1 MKQVMDMRP
10 SKGITT
16 AQSDEHQR
24 NWTDRGWCWAEKHGN
39 YDRSRE
45 PLNFEVVKG
54 GVIQTVDKTRSIPQR
69 MAENLKER
77 GIADPNAG
85 LTVPKYRTVVNI
97 IFGGSRDRMNELA
110 FGNQKVS
117 IAPGTQNPGLKRKSD
132 IEKWAQDMYKFTCD
146 KWGEQNVVAFIV
158 HLDEMNV
165 HAHATI
171 LPIEPT
177 TKRFSYNKI
186 FGGNIYA
193 CRDYITK
200 LHDELAAINKKWG
213 LDRGDN
219 IHETGAKH
227 RSTEEYRRE
236 LSRQCTSLEQQIEM
250 DQSLLEELKKEM
262 RMAETRVKGLT
273 TMISN
278 AEQSKASLEQQLKSL
293 NEELAAGKGDSE
305 ALKKQISNLDYE
317 LQKVMDSLADKR
329 GKLADAT
336 RKLSEL
342 KEVEEEARRQIA
354 SYRAELSQ
362 AAYDLQAQVRF
373 RLADALLSDVIK
385 DFRKAL
391 PEMDSHSRELFDD
404 SLLEGMAER
413 GEGII
418 KCAMLLFAEYVNEAT
433 EFAKGSGGGGGGSD
447 LPWGRKED
455 EDDRAWALR
464 CLMQA
469 NRMMRSSGS
478 RSVKRK

>member
-1 MKQVMDMRP
+1 
-10 SKGITT
+10 
-16 AQSDEHQR
+16 
-24 NWTDRGWCWAEKHGN
+24 
-39 YDRSRE
+39 
-45 PLNFEVVKG
+45 
-54 GVIQTVDKTRSIPQR
+54 
-69 MAENLKER
+69 
-77 GIADPNAG
+77 
-85 LTVPKYRTVVNI
+85 
-97 IFGGSRDRMNELA
+97 
-110 FGNQKVS
+110 
-117 IAPGTQNPGLKRKSD
+117 
-132 IEKWAQDMYKFTCD
+132 
-146 KWGEQNVVAFIV
+146 
-158 HLDEMNV
+158 
-165 HAHATI
+165 
-171 LPIEPT
+171 
-177 TKRFSYNKI
+177 
-186 FGGNIYA
+186 
-193 CRDYITK
+193 
-200 LHDELAAINKKWG
+200 
-213 LDRGDN
+213 
-219 IHETGAKH
+219 
-227 RSTEEYRRE
+227 
-236 LSRQCTSLEQQIEM
+236 LEQQIEM

-262 RMAETRVKGLT
+262 RMAEIRVKGLT

-342 KEVEEEARRQIA
+342 KEVEDEARRQIA

-469 NRMMRSSGS
+469 NRMMRPSGG